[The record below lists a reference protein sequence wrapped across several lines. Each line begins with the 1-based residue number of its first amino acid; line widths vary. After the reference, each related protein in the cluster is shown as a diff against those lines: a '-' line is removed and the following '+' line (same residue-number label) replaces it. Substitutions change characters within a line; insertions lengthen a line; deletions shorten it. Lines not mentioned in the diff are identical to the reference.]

1 MGKSYGEI
9 FHEMFTMPNV
19 QWPDVWQAILETLY
33 MTVVSTIFA
42 FIFGLILGV
51 LLFLS
56 AKSHSP
62 AARVFYTIVSFIVN
76 LFRAIPFIILILLLI
91 PFTSVIL
98 GTISGPTGALPALI
112 IGAAPF
118 YARLVE
124 IAFKEIDKGVIEAA
138 WSMGANTWTVVR
150 KVLLPEAMPALVS
163 GITVTAIALVGS
175 TAIAGV
181 IGAGGLGNLAYLT
194 GFTRN
199 QNDVILVSTVFILI
213 IVFIIQFLGIG
224 LQIKLINAK
233 EKGTTFNEKILGII
247 LVLALTV
254 ALAACGGGDKSK
266 TITVGASPA
275 PHAEIL
281 EKAKPL
287 LKKKGYDLQI
297 KTINDYTTP
306 NKLLDKGEIDAN
318 FFQHTPYLKLK
329 VKKRI

>member
-1 MGKSYGEI
+1 MGKSFSEI
-9 FHEMFTMPNV
+9 INEMITMPNI
-19 QWPDVWQAILETLY
+19 QWPEVWTAIVETLY

-42 FIFGLILGV
+42 FILGLILGV

-56 AKSHSP
+56 AKGKSIG
-62 AARVFYTIVSFIVN
+62 ARLFYSIVSFIVN

-91 PFTSVIL
+91 PFTSLIL

-124 IAFKEIDKGVIEAA
+124 IDKGVIEAA
-138 WSMGANTWTVVR
+138 WSMGANTWIVIR

-175 TAIAGV
+175 TAVAGV

-213 IVFIIQFLGIG
+213 IVFIIQFIG
-224 LQIKLINAK
+224 DW
-233 EKGTTFNEKILGII
+233 
-247 LVLALTV
+247 LT
-254 ALAACGGGDKSK
+254 
-266 TITVGASPA
+266 
-275 PHAEIL
+275 
-281 EKAKPL
+281 
-287 LKKKGYDLQI
+287 
-297 KTINDYTTP
+297 
-306 NKLLDKGEIDAN
+306 NKLDK
-318 FFQHTPYLKLK
+318 
-329 VKKRI
+329 R

>member
-1 MGKSYGEI
+1 MGKSFSEI
-9 FHEMFTMPNV
+9 INEMITMPNI
-19 QWPDVWQAILETLY
+19 QWPEVWTAIVETLY

-42 FIFGLILGV
+42 FILGLILGV

-56 AKSHSP
+56 VKGKSIG
-62 AARVFYTIVSFIVN
+62 ARLFYSIVSFIFN
-76 LFRAIPFIILILLLI
+76 LFRSIPFIILILLLI
-91 PFTSVIL
+91 PFTSLIL

-138 WSMGANTWTVVR
+138 WSMGANTWTVIR

-175 TAIAGV
+175 TAVAGV

-213 IVFIIQFLGIG
+213 IVFIIQFIG
-224 LQIKLINAK
+224 DW
-233 EKGTTFNEKILGII
+233 
-247 LVLALTV
+247 LT
-254 ALAACGGGDKSK
+254 
-266 TITVGASPA
+266 
-275 PHAEIL
+275 
-281 EKAKPL
+281 
-287 LKKKGYDLQI
+287 
-297 KTINDYTTP
+297 
-306 NKLLDKGEIDAN
+306 NKLDK
-318 FFQHTPYLKLK
+318 
-329 VKKRI
+329 R

>member
-9 FHEMFTMPNV
+9 FQEMFTMPNV

-33 MTVVSTIFA
+33 MTIVSTIFA

-51 LLFLS
+51 LFFLS

-62 AARVFYTIVSFIVN
+62 AARIFYTIVSFIVN

-213 IVFIIQFLGIG
+213 IVFIIQFLGDW
-224 LQIKLINAK
+224 LTN
-233 EKGTTFNEKILGII
+233 KI
-247 LVLALTV
+247 
-254 ALAACGGGDKSK
+254 DK
-266 TITVGASPA
+266 
-275 PHAEIL
+275 
-281 EKAKPL
+281 
-287 LKKKGYDLQI
+287 
-297 KTINDYTTP
+297 
-306 NKLLDKGEIDAN
+306 
-318 FFQHTPYLKLK
+318 
-329 VKKRI
+329 R

>member
-1 MGKSYGEI
+1 MGKSFSEI
-9 FHEMFTMPNV
+9 INEMITMPNI
-19 QWPDVWQAILETLY
+19 QWPEVWTAIVETLY

-42 FIFGLILGV
+42 FILGLILGV

-56 AKSHSP
+56 AKGKSIGT
-62 AARVFYTIVSFIVN
+62 RLFYSIVSFIVN

-91 PFTSVIL
+91 PFTSLIL

-138 WSMGANTWTVVR
+138 WSMGANTWTVIR

-175 TAIAGV
+175 TAVAGV

-213 IVFIIQFLGIG
+213 IVFIIQFIG
-224 LQIKLINAK
+224 DW
-233 EKGTTFNEKILGII
+233 
-247 LVLALTV
+247 LT
-254 ALAACGGGDKSK
+254 
-266 TITVGASPA
+266 
-275 PHAEIL
+275 
-281 EKAKPL
+281 
-287 LKKKGYDLQI
+287 
-297 KTINDYTTP
+297 
-306 NKLLDKGEIDAN
+306 NKLDK
-318 FFQHTPYLKLK
+318 
-329 VKKRI
+329 R

>member
-1 MGKSYGEI
+1 MARGLAGNFRNSIYDCC
-9 FHEMFTMPNV
+9 F
-19 QWPDVWQAILETLY
+19 DA
-33 MTVVSTIFA
+33 FA
-42 FIFGLILGV
+42 FVFGLILGV
-51 LLFLS
+51 LLFYLRKVTHWLLRFS
-56 AKSHSP
+56 
-62 AARVFYTIVSFIVN
+62 TIVSFIVN

-91 PFTSVIL
+91 PFTSILL
-98 GTISGPTGALPALI
+98 GTISGPTGALPAL

-138 WSMGANTWTVVR
+138 WSMGANTSIVVR

-224 LQIKLINAK
+224 LQIKSIN
-233 EKGTTFNEKILGII
+233 
-247 LVLALTV
+247 
-254 ALAACGGGDKSK
+254 
-266 TITVGASPA
+266 
-275 PHAEIL
+275 
-281 EKAKPL
+281 
-287 LKKKGYDLQI
+287 
-297 KTINDYTTP
+297 
-306 NKLLDKGEIDAN
+306 
-318 FFQHTPYLKLK
+318 
-329 VKKRI
+329 

>member
-1 MGKSYGEI
+1 MDNSLGGLLQ
-9 FHEMFTMPNV
+9 EMLTMPNV
-19 QWPDVWQAILETLY
+19 RWDDVWVATYETLY
-33 MTVVSTIFA
+33 MTVISTIFA

-56 AKSHSP
+56 AKSKSKV
-62 AARVFYTIVSFIVN
+62 ARVFYSIVSFIVN

-91 PFTSVIL
+91 PFTSLVL

-112 IGAAPF
+112 IGSAPF

-150 KVLLPEAMPALVS
+150 KVLIPEATPALVS

-199 QNDVILVSTVFILI
+199 QNDVILAVSYTHLT
-213 IVFIIQFLGIG
+213 LP
-224 LQIKLINAK
+224 
-233 EKGTTFNEKILGII
+233 TSD
-247 LVLALTV
+247 LV
-254 ALAACGGGDKSK
+254 
-266 TITVGASPA
+266 
-275 PHAEIL
+275 
-281 EKAKPL
+281 
-287 LKKKGYDLQI
+287 
-297 KTINDYTTP
+297 
-306 NKLLDKGEIDAN
+306 
-318 FFQHTPYLKLK
+318 
-329 VKKRI
+329 

>member
-1 MGKSYGEI
+1 MGKSFSEI
-9 FHEMFTMPNV
+9 INEMITMPNI
-19 QWPDVWQAILETLY
+19 QWPEVWTAIVETLY

-42 FIFGLILGV
+42 FILGLILGV

-56 AKSHSP
+56 AKGQSIG
-62 AARVFYTIVSFIVN
+62 ARLFYSIVSFIVN

-91 PFTSVIL
+91 PFTSLIL

-138 WSMGANTWTVVR
+138 WSMGANTWTVIR

-175 TAIAGV
+175 TAVAGV

-213 IVFIIQFLGIG
+213 IVFIIQFIG
-224 LQIKLINAK
+224 DW
-233 EKGTTFNEKILGII
+233 
-247 LVLALTV
+247 LT
-254 ALAACGGGDKSK
+254 
-266 TITVGASPA
+266 
-275 PHAEIL
+275 
-281 EKAKPL
+281 
-287 LKKKGYDLQI
+287 
-297 KTINDYTTP
+297 
-306 NKLLDKGEIDAN
+306 NKLDK
-318 FFQHTPYLKLK
+318 
-329 VKKRI
+329 R

>member
-1 MGKSYGEI
+1 MGKSFSEI
-9 FHEMFTMPNV
+9 INEMITMPNI
-19 QWPDVWQAILETLY
+19 QWPEVWTAIVETLY

-42 FIFGLILGV
+42 FILGLILGV

-56 AKSHSP
+56 AKGKSTG
-62 AARVFYTIVSFIVN
+62 ARLFYSIVSFIVN

-91 PFTSVIL
+91 PFTSLIL

-138 WSMGANTWTVVR
+138 WSMGANTWTVIR

-175 TAIAGV
+175 TAVAGV

-213 IVFIIQFLGIG
+213 IVFIIQFIG
-224 LQIKLINAK
+224 DW
-233 EKGTTFNEKILGII
+233 
-247 LVLALTV
+247 LT
-254 ALAACGGGDKSK
+254 
-266 TITVGASPA
+266 
-275 PHAEIL
+275 
-281 EKAKPL
+281 
-287 LKKKGYDLQI
+287 
-297 KTINDYTTP
+297 
-306 NKLLDKGEIDAN
+306 NKLDK
-318 FFQHTPYLKLK
+318 
-329 VKKRI
+329 R

>member
-1 MGKSYGEI
+1 MGKSFSEI
-9 FHEMFTMPNV
+9 INEMITMPNI
-19 QWPDVWQAILETLY
+19 QWPEVWTAIVETLY

-42 FIFGLILGV
+42 FILGLILGV
-51 LLFLS
+51 LLLLS
-56 AKSHSP
+56 AKGKSIGE
-62 AARVFYTIVSFIVN
+62 RLFYSIVSFIVN

-91 PFTSVIL
+91 PFTSLIL

-138 WSMGANTWTVVR
+138 WSMGANTWTVIR

-175 TAIAGV
+175 TAVAGV

-213 IVFIIQFLGIG
+213 IVFIIQFIG
-224 LQIKLINAK
+224 DW
-233 EKGTTFNEKILGII
+233 
-247 LVLALTV
+247 LT
-254 ALAACGGGDKSK
+254 
-266 TITVGASPA
+266 
-275 PHAEIL
+275 
-281 EKAKPL
+281 
-287 LKKKGYDLQI
+287 
-297 KTINDYTTP
+297 
-306 NKLLDKGEIDAN
+306 NKLDK
-318 FFQHTPYLKLK
+318 
-329 VKKRI
+329 R